1 MKRQIVFISSMEK
14 TRLLRITTVPI
25 SLHLLLK
32 GQFRF
37 MREQGFEVYTM
48 SAAGKEVP
56 EVRKEGVE
64 HIEVPLTRKIT
75 PIQDLLCLWK
85 MMRIMR
91 AIRPHIVH
99 THTPKAGLIGM
110 LAAWI
115 CRVPVRM
122 HTVAGLPLVE
132 ATGLKRF
139 ILVMTEKITYFCA
152 TGVYPNSVGLKDYMT
167 QSLGVSNDKL
177 KIIGKGSS
185 NGIDT
190 SLFKRSDTIEKQALE
205 IRNRNGINQGDVVF
219 SFVGRIVKDKGIGEL
234 IHAFKRLPALS
245 GGAKVYL
252 LLIGP
257 FEQELDPL
265 HEEDYKFL
273 HENKNVIL
281 AGFQSDV
288 KPWITASDIF
298 VFPSYREGF
307 PNVVMQACC
316 LNVPCIVSNINGCN
330 EIIQHEQTGIV
341 VPVKNAEAVYQA
353 MVTLLEDMTLR
364 KAYSEAARNYI
375 VANFDQQF
383 VWKELLNEYT
393 LQRS

>member
-1 MKRQIVFISSMEK
+1 MEK

-56 EVRKEGVE
+56 EVQKEGVD

-75 PIQDLLCLWK
+75 PIQDLICLWK

-91 AIRPHIVH
+91 SIRPHIVH

-110 LAAWI
+110 LAAWL

-139 ILVMTEKITYFCA
+139 ILVVTEKITYFCA

-167 QSLGVSNDKL
+167 QSLGVSNVKL

-190 SLFKRSDTIEKQALE
+190 GLFKRSAEIEKQASD
-205 IRNRNGINQGDVVF
+205 IRGRYGINPEDVVF

-234 IHAFKRLPALS
+234 VHAFKRLPALQ

-273 HENKNVIL
+273 HESKNVIL
-281 AGFQSDV
+281 GGFQSDV
-288 KPWITASDIF
+288 KPWIAASDIF

-316 LNVPCIVSNINGCN
+316 LSVPCIVSNINGCN

-353 MVTLLEDMTLR
+353 MIKLLENTSIR
-364 KAYSEAARNYI
+364 KSYADAARNYI

-383 VWKELLNEYT
+383 VWKELLNEYR

>member
-1 MKRQIVFISSMEK
+1 MGK

-56 EVRKEGVE
+56 EVLKEGVE

-75 PIQDLLCLWK
+75 PVQDLLCLWK

-91 AIRPHIVH
+91 SMRPHIVH

-110 LAAWI
+110 LAAWL

-132 ATGLKRF
+132 ATGLKRL
-139 ILVMTEKITYFCA
+139 ILVVTEKITYFCA

-167 QSLGVSNDKL
+167 QSLGVSRDQL

-190 SLFKRSDTIEKQALE
+190 SLFKRSDDIEKQARE
-205 IRNRNGINQGDVVF
+205 IRMRYGINPGDVVF

-234 IHAFKRLPALS
+234 IHAFKKLPALQ
-245 GGAKVYL
+245 GGTKVYL

-273 HENKNVIL
+273 HESKNVIL

-288 KPWITASDIF
+288 KPWIAASDIF

-330 EIIQHEQTGIV
+330 EIILHEQTGIV

-353 MVTLLEDMTLR
+353 MLKLLENTSMR
-364 KAYSEAARNYI
+364 KSYSEAARNYI

-383 VWKELLNEYT
+383 VWNELLNEYRL
-393 LQRS
+393 LQS